1 MAIITP
7 SRRVRRTPFTEGVE
21 AAGVTSYTVY
31 NRMLLAAQIG
41 SFVEDYHHLKR
52 HVQMWDVAVER
63 QISIKGADAEKLMK
77 LISPRDMSKM
87 QDDQC
92 FYLPVIGADGGM
104 LNDPVT
110 MKISPDHY
118 WVSLADSDF
127 MLYLLGVADALS
139 LDVEISEADI
149 APLAIQGPKSDDL
162 MAKIFGDDIRALT
175 FFRHGIY
182 SFEGRQMHISRSGY
196 SKQGGFEIYVEGTEY
211 AMPLWNRMLAEGES
225 LNIRIG
231 CPNLIERVEGG
242 LLSDGNDMQR
252 ENTPFEAG
260 LGKFVTS
267 AENYLGKAALMA
279 RPAQQMIRPV
289 AISGDIPVCD
299 RAWPV
304 YADGRKVGQITSAIF
319 SPDFN
324 INVSIGMV
332 ADSHWD
338 AGTKLEVETQD
349 GMRDAE
355 IQTQFWI

>member
-1 MAIITP
+1 
-7 SRRVRRTPFTEGVE
+7 
-21 AAGVTSYTVY
+21 
-31 NRMLLAAQIG
+31 
-41 SFVEDYHHLKR
+41 
-52 HVQMWDVAVER
+52 
-63 QISIKGADAEKLMK
+63 
-77 LISPRDMSKM
+77 
-87 QDDQC
+87 
-92 FYLPVIGADGGM
+92 M

-242 LLSDGNDMQR
+242 LLSYGNDMRR

-299 RAWPV
+299 GAWPV
-304 YADGRKVGQITSAIF
+304 YADGRMGWTDNKRYFQS
-319 SPDFN
+319 
-324 INVSIGMV
+324 
-332 ADSHWD
+332 
-338 AGTKLEVETQD
+338 
-349 GMRDAE
+349 
-355 IQTQFWI
+355 